1 MLVADQNIFS
11 GKLIIKYFVLINI
24 TMYVFNLTK
33 DELFQWYLVRVF
45 FKGQQQLGFWINIG
59 KR

>member
-1 MLVADQNIFS
+1 MLVADQDIFS

-33 DELFQWYLVRVF
+33 DELFQWYLFRVF

>member
-33 DELFQWYLVRVF
+33 DELFQ
-45 FKGQQQLGFWINIG
+45 
-59 KR
+59 